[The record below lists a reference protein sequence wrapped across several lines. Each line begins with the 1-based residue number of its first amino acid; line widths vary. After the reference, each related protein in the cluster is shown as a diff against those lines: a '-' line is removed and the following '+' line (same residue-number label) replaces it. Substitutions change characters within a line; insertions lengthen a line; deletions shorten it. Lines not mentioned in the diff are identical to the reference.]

1 MRRKTKYIITIVI
14 LVAIILALVGGY
26 WCLQQRGD
34 INATSNDDEISKS
47 ATQESIDALSQ
58 AHGTGNILAV
68 TDNKITNID
77 LENSQQSEQDS
88 SVKSYSTAVSSD
100 GSIIVLDQKD
110 NLKIWKTDGKEK
122 EIVSANN
129 YNPLPVISP
138 DGKHM
143 LVIAFSNAER
153 DFGYK
158 LQIFTTDNEYVRDS
172 ASSQSKI
179 SSPLW
184 GSDSTVYF
192 ASISENGSI
201 LYKTDT
207 DGSGDKE
214 EILDIDDLFV
224 IDMACAGDMVY
235 FTASS
240 GKNDSNN
247 TNIYKIIDGKEI
259 AITTESGIYSDL
271 QTSPDGVWIA
281 YIDGDSILTIR
292 NGETGASYQIQKVGH
307 LLGWF

>member
-1 MRRKTKYIITIVI
+1 M
-14 LVAIILALVGGY
+14 A
-26 WCLQQRGD
+26 
-34 INATSNDDEISKS
+34 SDDNEISES
-47 ATQESIDALSQ
+47 ATEESIDALSQ

-77 LENSQQSEQDS
+77 LEKSQQSEQDS
-88 SVKSYSTAVSSD
+88 NVKSYSTEVSGD
-100 GSIIVLDQKD
+100 GSIIILDQKD
-110 NLKIWKTDGKEK
+110 NLKILETDGNEK
-122 EIVSANN
+122 EIVSANE

-158 LQIFTTDNEYVRDS
+158 LQIFTTDNEYVRDI

-192 ASISENGSI
+192 TSISQSGSM
-201 LYKTDT
+201 LYKSDT
-207 DGSGDKE
+207 DGSSDKE

-224 IDMACAGDMVY
+224 IDMACTRDTVY

-247 TNIYKIIDGKEI
+247 TNIYKIIDGKES

-292 NGETGASYQIQKVGH
+292 NAETGASYQIQKVGH